1 MGARRRKIFLTLCLG
16 YTLALT
22 GVPARA
28 QNYPLLEEINR
39 QTQSLYRDVQ
49 AGIVRVQ
56 LPVPRWVQEAAGSDD
71 PLQRWDKVID
81 PAVKQKL
88 EQQRLEGNKGVPV
101 RVTPV
106 VLAPTTRPAAAA
118 AAAAT
123 RPAKPSA
130 ENGALPGWSVTR
142 KAGSNETVL
151 EPRGGGGSSITIHAG
166 GDVGEDGHLNLGGP
180 LRVR

>member
-1 MGARRRKIFLTLCLG
+1 MRKTWSKRW
-16 YTLALT
+16 LALT
-22 GVPARA
+22 MACGAVVGGGVAPARG

-49 AGIVRVQ
+49 SGIVRVQ

-106 VLAPTTRPAAAA
+106 VLAPTTKPAAAT
-118 AAAAT
+118 T
-123 RPAKPSA
+123 RPAKPSE
-130 ENGALPGWSVTR
+130 ENGA
-142 KAGSNETVL
+142 
-151 EPRGGGGSSITIHAG
+151 
-166 GDVGEDGHLNLGGP
+166 
-180 LRVR
+180 

>member
-1 MGARRRKIFLTLCLG
+1 MIEKLRRTW
-16 YTLALT
+16 LALCVGCGAT
-22 GVPARA
+22 LMLVSGASG

-56 LPVPRWVQEAAGSDD
+56 LPVPRWVQEAAASDD
-71 PLQRWDKVID
+71 PLRRWDKVID

-106 VLAPTTRPAAAA
+106 VLAPTTKPAAAT
-118 AAAAT
+118 T
-123 RPAKPSA
+123 RPAKPSE
-130 ENGALPGWSVTR
+130 ENGA
-142 KAGSNETVL
+142 
-151 EPRGGGGSSITIHAG
+151 
-166 GDVGEDGHLNLGGP
+166 
-180 LRVR
+180 